1 MSEVPAATSNP
12 PVDGGPDAVERA
24 SVWIVDD
31 NQLQGESLLLALASE
46 HDARLFTS
54 GAAMLERLAAD
65 GRPDLLLIDWYMP
78 EMSGIDVCRFVRETM
93 DGLVLPILVLT
104 ASDREEDLLEGIA
117 AGANDFVRK
126 PFAVSE
132 LKARIAA
139 LLRTARL
146 HAALARTKNELQIE
160 VEFRERFMGVLAHD
174 LRQPLNTIIMATN
187 ALAGPSA
194 PLVSE
199 PGVKFVRMQQRAA
212 ERMVR
217 MVTQLLD
224 VTRIRPAAG
233 MPIQQAPCDLAK
245 IVSSTVDEM
254 RIAYPRSQLHLNA
267 ETAII
272 GNWDADRLSQVCS
285 NLIGNAIEH
294 GSPSTP
300 IQIGVGRVNGRA
312 ELTVVNQGDAIDE
325 PTLAS
330 LFQPFRRTRGVNRAT
345 GGVGLGL
352 HIVDQIV
359 RAHGGNVE
367 VQSDGRLTRFAVQLP

>member
-1 MSEVPAATSNP
+1 MPAPASNRPVGGVPH
-12 PVDGGPDAVERA
+12 AVERA

-31 NQLQGESLLLALASE
+31 NQLQGEALLLALASE
-46 HDARLFTS
+46 HDVRLFTS

-78 EMSGIDVCRFVRETM
+78 EMSGVDVCRFVRESM

-126 PFAVSE
+126 PFAESE

-146 HAALARTKNELQIE
+146 HAALAQTKNELQIE

-187 ALAGPSA
+187 ALAGPSE

-199 PGVKFVRMQQRAA
+199 PGAKFVRMQQRAA

-233 MPIQQAPCDLAK
+233 MPIQQAPCDLSK

-254 RIAYPRSQLHLNA
+254 RIAYPKSRLHLSA
-267 ETAII
+267 ETSII
-272 GNWDADRLSQVCS
+272 GHWDADRLSQVCS

-294 GSPSTP
+294 GSASMP
-300 IQIGVGRVNGRA
+300 IEIAVHRLNDEAQ
-312 ELTVVNQGDAIDE
+312 LSVVNRGDAID
-325 PTLAS
+325 PATLAS
-330 LFQPFRRTRGVNRAT
+330 LFQPFRRTRELNRAT

-359 RAHGGNVE
+359 RAHGGSVE
-367 VQSDGRLTRFAVQLP
+367 VQSDGRLTRFVVRLPCA